1 MKFSYLQRL
10 KLKLS
15 NKKRLL
21 VIGDS
26 HTTVFNCTDFKHAVS
41 DKYNSFVVTVGGA
54 TVSGLSNPNSHTNSK
69 QIFDEYLQFLQPDV
83 VVILLGEVDVG
94 FLLWHQSQKH
104 KKNIEELLG
113 FCVNKYDNFLASH
126 AGKTSTIVVSVP
138 LPTIKDDQ
146 DWGEIANARKSIK
159 ATQRQRTDLTLS
171 FNQQLKQLCKSRN
184 LFYMDLDAESLGP
197 DNLVTS
203 NLLSKDNNNH
213 HYDNARYLPLILKY
227 LKPLL

>member
-1 MKFSYLQRL
+1 MKLSYLERL

-15 NKKRLL
+15 TKKRLL

-26 HTTVFNCTDFKHAVS
+26 HTAVFNCQEFKHAVS

-54 TVSGLSNPNSHTNSK
+54 TVSGLSNPNSQTNSK

-94 FLLWHQSQKH
+94 FLLWHQSQKYQ
-104 KKNIEELLG
+104 KNIDELLG
-113 FCVNKYDNFLASH
+113 FCLTKYDDFLASH
-126 AGKTSTIVVSVP
+126 TGKTSTIVVSVP

-171 FNQQLKQLCKSRN
+171 FNQQLKQLCNSRS

-213 HYDNARYLPLILKY
+213 HYDNSQYLPLILKY